1 MRKPAERYRWTLHKQ
16 LGRPKVM
23 SNRALALPLGEGAAL
38 RQAVVRIRSRQTL
51 EKLKPDGQAVQDTG
65 EPRDVTEYVVV
76 QRMMLKGKE
85 EAWMVWGTME
95 ESDWKE
101 VISRT

>member
-1 MRKPAERYRWTLHKQ
+1 M
-16 LGRPKVM
+16 
-23 SNRALALPLGEGAAL
+23 
-38 RQAVVRIRSRQTL
+38 
-51 EKLKPDGQAVQDTG
+51 QDTG